1 MANVESM
8 TTCAVLRCQT
18 PGSAVVTGGQ
28 HLNDVHEA
36 YICAEHSEKIATGD
50 HWDVKD
56 GIVLMGQDIPPALTG
71 WSSSDSRGTRG
82 LTLSLKTAGHDKPFD
97 VFLTP
102 ADVKMLSLLFS
113 SRGE

>member
-36 YICAEHSEKIATGD
+36 YLCAEHNEKIAAGD